1 MDNLYEA
8 LAEIL
13 EVDEVKPE
21 DELDEFENWDSLAV
35 LEIIAMIDEK
45 YSVVID
51 SKEVKNLITAA
62 DLEALIRSKI

>member
-13 EVDEVKPE
+13 EADEVKPE